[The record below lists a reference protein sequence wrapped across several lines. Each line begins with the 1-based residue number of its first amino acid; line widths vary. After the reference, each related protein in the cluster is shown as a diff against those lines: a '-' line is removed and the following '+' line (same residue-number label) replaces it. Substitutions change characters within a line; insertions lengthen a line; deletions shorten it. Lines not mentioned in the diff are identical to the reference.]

1 MLLGRDT
8 YAKKWIIRPDG
19 EEKVTGKL
27 RYLTD
32 LTAPGMLH
40 GKVLRSRYPHAW
52 ILSIDISK
60 AIMTPGV
67 RVVVTAEDVPGMNLF
82 GIAFPHQPVFCHDRV
97 RYIGD
102 ALAAVAADTEE
113 IAEYALSLIEVVYE
127 PLPIV
132 DDPETA
138 LDAGAIRLHPDGNLL
153 HRTSLK
159 HGEAETVF
167 EGCAH
172 IVEET
177 YFTPRQ
183 MHTYMETEGGLFI
196 PEDDGRLT
204 VYSPTQHGYKDR
216 MQLSRILGMAEEQI
230 RVVSSPIGGSFGG
243 KDELNVQP
251 FGALMALKTG
261 SPIKMHNSRR
271 ESVISGIKRHP
282 MRIRMK
288 TGADQEGRLVAH
300 QVSILA
306 DTGAYATLGC
316 EVLNFATEHAI
327 GPYNIA
333 NVDVQ
338 GTSVYTNNGV
348 SGEFRGFGGNQVIFA
363 VESQIERLAEKLGM
377 DSWELRKLNLR
388 APGDPGPMG
397 QQIVQTEGANQV
409 WSKVK
414 ESPLWAKRGKLEQQG
429 DVAAVKSDG
438 EGEKQWDQAERL
450 QAEERNDKGENQ
462 APWIRRGVGAAMV
475 MHGAGLG
482 LGIPDHSGGRIE
494 LTPEGK
500 IQASFGF
507 EEFGQGLYAALT
519 LMLQDFFGCAAEDI
533 RIVIGDTDRV
543 PSSGSS
549 TASRATTMMWRALQR
564 LKPPFLQALLQQAS
578 ALAGLAAEEL
588 ATGAGGIHRKGDES
602 GKPVVTYAE
611 LAEAAEAAA
620 KPIIA
625 HTEFDYPTTP
635 EGLIGAHYLYSYA
648 SVIVEVEVN
657 MLTGR
662 VKVLQTDHVIA
673 AGPVINPMGFLG
685 QIEGGSVMALGYT
698 LTEDAVMKESNYLRH
713 NLDTY
718 LVPTFKDSPHTIRVE
733 AIEDLPEGDTFGPR
747 GVGEIGSVGLAPAI
761 TAAVRQATGIWVN
774 RLPISPENIVQS
786 IDWLEGVE
794 AID

>member
-1 MLLGRDT
+1 MLLNRET
-8 YAKKWIIRPDG
+8 HAKKWIIRPDG
-19 EEKVTGKL
+19 KEKVTGEL

-40 GKVLRSRYPHAW
+40 GKVLRSAYAHAW
-52 ILSIDISK
+52 ILSIDTSK
-60 AIMTPGV
+60 AKQVPGV
-67 RVVVTAEDVPGMNLF
+67 RAVITADDVPGLNLF
-82 GIAFPHQPVFCHDRV
+82 GIAFPHQPVLCKERV
-97 RYIGD
+97 RYVGD
-102 ALAAVAADTEE
+102 AVAAVAADTVE

-127 PLPIV
+127 PLPVV

-138 LDAGAIRLHPDGNLL
+138 LEAGTMLLHPEGNLL
-153 HRTSLK
+153 HQTSLTL
-159 HGEAETVF
+159 GDGDMQAAF
-167 EGCAH
+167 SACAH
-172 IVEET
+172 VVEET
-177 YFTPRQ
+177 YYTPRQ

-196 PEDDGRLT
+196 PEADGRLT

-216 MQLSRILGMAEEQI
+216 FQLARILGIPEEQI

-251 FGALMALKTG
+251 FGALMARITG
-261 SPIKMHNSRR
+261 LPIKMHNTRR
-271 ESVISGIKRHP
+271 ESVVAGIKRHP

-288 TGADQEGRLVAH
+288 TGCDRAGRLIAH

-327 GPYNIA
+327 GPYTIPHVA
-333 NVDVQ
+333 VE
-338 GTSVYTNNGV
+338 GKSVYTNNGV

-363 VESQIERLAEKLGM
+363 VESQIERLAERLGL
-377 DSWELRKLNLR
+377 DAWELRRLNLR
-388 APGDPGPMG
+388 SPDDPGPMG
-397 QQIVQTEGANQV
+397 QPIVATEGASQV
-409 WSKVK
+409 WARAR
-414 ESPLWAKRGKLEQQG
+414 ESRLWQHRAQP
-429 DVAAVKSDG
+429 
-438 EGEKQWDQAERL
+438 
-450 QAEERNDKGENQ
+450 EE
-462 APWIRRGVGAAMV
+462 PWLRRGVGAALV

-482 LGIPDHSGGRIE
+482 LGIPDHSGGRLE
-494 LTPEGK
+494 LTPDGK

-519 LMLQDFFGCAAEDI
+519 LMLQDCFGCAADDI

-564 LKPPFLQALLQQAS
+564 LKPAFLEKLLAQAS
-578 ALAGLAAEEL
+578 EISGIPAEEL
-588 ATGAGGIHRKGDES
+588 VTGVGGLHRKGDAS
-602 GKPVVTYAE
+602 GQPVLTYS
-611 LAEAAEAAA
+611 AAA
-620 KPIIA
+620 VEPILA
-625 HTEFDYPTTP
+625 HTEFHYPTTP
-635 EGLIGAHYLYSYA
+635 EGKVGAHYLYSYA
-648 SVIVEVEVN
+648 AAVVEVEVN
-657 MLTGR
+657 LLTGR
-662 VKVLQTDHVIA
+662 VKVLHTDHVIA

-685 QIEGGSVMALGYT
+685 QIEGGSGMALGFT
-698 LTEDAVMKESNYLRH
+698 LTEDAVMKEGRYLRH

-718 LVPTFKDSPHTIRVE
+718 LVPTFTDSPLSIQVE
-733 AIEDLPEGDTFGPR
+733 AIEELPEGDTFGPR

-761 TAAVRQATGIWVN
+761 TAAVRRASGVWVN
-774 RLPISPENIVQS
+774 ALPISPEDIVQS